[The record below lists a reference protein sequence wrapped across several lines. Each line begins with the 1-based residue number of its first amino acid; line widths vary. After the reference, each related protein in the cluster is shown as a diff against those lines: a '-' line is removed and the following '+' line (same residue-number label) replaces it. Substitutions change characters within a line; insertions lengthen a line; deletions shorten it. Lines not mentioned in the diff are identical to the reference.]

1 MQSTFKKHRHQESA
15 FELQITALID
25 TLVIILIF
33 LLKSIATDTLELE
46 QGKGITMP
54 MVNNGMTTG
63 KGSRLDISASAVS
76 WNGQTYLET
85 SEFDVKKPVNGQDGW
100 NALHTA
106 ISATVKQEQAE
117 KTFDGKLLLQA
128 DKNTPFPTIQEL
140 LRAARS
146 HGYKDIRFVGA
157 KYN

>member
-1 MQSTFKKHRHQESA
+1 MQSTMKKRRPMDSA

-33 LLKSIATDTLELE
+33 LLKSIATDTLDVE
-46 QGKGITMP
+46 QSKGITMP
-54 MVNNGMTTG
+54 MVNNGMTAG
-63 KGSRLDISASAVS
+63 KGSRLDISAEAVS
-76 WNGQTYLET
+76 WNGQKFLDTKG
-85 SEFDVKKPVNGQDGW
+85 FDLKKPVNGEDGW
-100 NALHTA
+100 NALHSA
-106 ISATVKQEQAE
+106 MAATVQKEQAD

-128 DKNTPFPTIQEL
+128 DKHTPFPALQEIL
-140 LRAARS
+140 KAAKS

>member
-1 MQSTFKKHRHQESA
+1 MESTFKKRHHEDGA

-33 LLKSIATDTLELE
+33 LLKSIATDTLDLE
-46 QGKGITMP
+46 QSKGITMP
-54 MVNNGMTTG
+54 MVVNGMTTG
-63 KGSRLDISASAVS
+63 AGSRLDISAEAVS
-76 WNGQTYLET
+76 WNGQKFLEMKA
-85 SEFDVKKPVNGQDGW
+85 FDVKKPLNGAEGW
-100 NALHTA
+100 KGLEMAM
-106 ISATVKQEQAE
+106 SATVEKEKTE

-128 DKNTPFPTIQEL
+128 DKKTPFPVLQEVL
-140 LRAARS
+140 KVAKS

>member
-1 MQSTFKKHRHQESA
+1 MQSTLRKHRPQESN

-46 QGKGITMP
+46 QSKGITMP
-54 MVNNGMTTG
+54 MVNNGMTAG
-63 KGSRLDISASAVS
+63 KGSRLDISAEAVS
-76 WNGQTYLET
+76 WNGQKYLDT
-85 SEFDVKKPVNGQDGW
+85 VGFDVKKPVNGDDGW
-100 NALHTA
+100 KALHSA
-106 ISATVKQEQAE
+106 MDATVKQEKADN
-117 KTFDGKLLLQA
+117 TFDGKLLLQA
-128 DKNTPFPTIQEL
+128 DKRTPFPALQEI